1 MHPLLRKQLAE
12 ATGAN
17 GLVDVD
23 RLTALVSAAYEDADE
38 ERRRADRFAARMRD
52 ELADLTDQFEQ
63 KVAARTAELEA
74 IRSTLSAAVENV
86 DQGILMVDAENRLQ
100 LCNRRACELLD
111 LPLDIAEGGP
121 PASIIIDAQQALQE
135 FEGVDPALVESWRRT
150 PLPDATPAYER
161 SRPNGTILEVRT
173 TKLPDGGGV
182 RTFTDITERR
192 EREAKIARAEADY
205 RSLFENAVIGIYRS
219 SLDGRELMRAN
230 PALARM
236 SGYETEAELLAAVGD
251 IAGEWYVDPGRR
263 AQFRALLDA
272 DGRIDDFVSE
282 VYRHGTRE
290 RIWVSESA
298 WLVRSEAGEPLYYE
312 GTIID
317 ATQRVLAEQRIAYLA
332 HHDALT
338 DLTTRAA
345 FLESLR
351 AAMREKSADRSVAV
365 HCIDL
370 DRFKDVNDTLG
381 HPIGDELLRVAAKRL
396 RAGLRGDCEIA
407 RLGGD
412 EFAVIQRGVADCA
425 QAEAMASRLVRI
437 LSARYNIEGVAVHI
451 SASIGVI
458 VAADGAH
465 AEELMKNVDI
475 ALYRAKAAGGSTYR
489 LFDPAM
495 GEAAQRRRAL
505 EIDLRGAVANNELQ
519 LYLQPIVEIGDGTIV
534 GFEALLRWRHPQQG
548 MLPPAEF
555 IPLAEETGLIGA
567 IGEWALVEACAQAA
581 ATAGDFSISVN
592 LSPAQFRTARVVRA
606 VRAALSASGLSASR
620 LVLEITESVLLMDDE
635 QTKASLAELRTL
647 GVRFALDDFGTGHSS
662 LSYLQKFRFDT
673 IKIDRS
679 FVASIGVDQVNAT
692 LVRAVVSL
700 GRELGI
706 GVVAEGIET
715 EEQRETLARQ
725 GCRLAQGYL
734 FGRPRPAREWLEE
747 LEAAQPPLLRRA

>member
-1 MHPLLRKQLAE
+1 
-12 ATGAN
+12 
-17 GLVDVD
+17 
-23 RLTALVSAAYEDADE
+23 
-38 ERRRADRFAARMRD
+38 MRD